1 MLIVLAL
8 YIVEGLQFDN
18 GYLSSF
24 FVTDNE
30 KMAVEFDH
38 CKLLL
43 VDMKIANEKTLLVLL
58 RLPLEEVTHF

>member
-43 VDMKIANEKTLLVLL
+43 VDMKIANAEDIVGVI
-58 RLPLEEVTHF
+58 EVAIRGG